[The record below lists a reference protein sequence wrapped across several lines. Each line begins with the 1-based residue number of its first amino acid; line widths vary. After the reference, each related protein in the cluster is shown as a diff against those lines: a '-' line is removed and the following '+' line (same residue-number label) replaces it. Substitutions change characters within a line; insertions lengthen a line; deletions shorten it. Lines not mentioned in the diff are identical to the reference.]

1 MQSDSCHFSQT
12 FLIRTDTRGTVP
24 SVQRYRG
31 YRVFQKFIPVE
42 NCILCIASD
51 ASVGKFKLIQLRN
64 LPGKQFK
71 AISNKNLKKLC
82 FWNFAPNVHACVL
95 FPAKFFLP
103 ICRFSY
109 FVFLPFS
116 SIFSALSWNWSAK
129 LFVLELRQIW
139 SSGHFVKEQDR
150 TKA

>member
-82 FWNFAPNVHACVL
+82 FEILRQMCTRACFFPPNFSYPFVG
-95 FPAKFFLP
+95 FL
-103 ICRFSY
+103 ISYFCRF
-109 FVFLPFS
+109 LLFS
-116 SIFSALSWNWSAK
+116 P
-129 LFVLELRQIW
+129 LFHGIEARNCLC
-139 SSGHFVKEQDR
+139 
-150 TKA
+150 